1 MKLGFGLYK
10 HMLDDEHFAF
20 ARQCGATHVVVHM
33 VDYFHRNDRFSRSNQ
48 PVGDTQGW
56 GTAQAEIWSTE
67 ELLDIR
73 ARMEKFGLTFF
84 AIENFDPCHW
94 DDILF
99 DGPKKTQQI
108 ETVKQIIR
116 NVGAAGIP
124 VFGYN
129 FSLAG
134 VAGRIEENKARGG
147 AKTVGL
153 NGANEQ
159 TESPLPASMAWNMV
173 VDENATGLREMTTKE
188 QLWQRLEWFLA
199 QIVPVAEE
207 AGVRLAAHPDD
218 PPLEF
223 VRGQPRLVNQPH
235 LYQKLLDLQPSHA
248 NALEF
253 CLGTIAEMSEG
264 DVYQAVEQYAQQDA
278 IAYIHFRNVKGK
290 VPYYHETFIDEGDID
305 MPKVL
310 RVLKECK
317 FDGVLIPDHSPQMSC
332 EAPWHS
338 GMAYAMGY
346 MKALMQVI

>member
-1 MKLGFGLYK
+1 MKLGFGLYR

-20 ARQCGATHVVVHM
+20 ARQCGATHIVVHM

-56 GTAQAEIWSTE
+56 GTGQAEIWSTE

-73 ARMEKFGLTFF
+73 ARMEKFDLTFF

-94 DDILF
+94 DHILF
-99 DGPKKTQQI
+99 DGPKKDQQI

-153 NGANEQ
+153 NGLNEQ

-173 VDENATGLREMTTKE
+173 VDEQATGLREATTTE

-199 QIVPVAEE
+199 QMVPVAEE

-218 PPLEF
+218 PPIEF

-235 LYQKLLDLQPSHA
+235 LYQKLLDFQPSHS
-248 NALEF
+248 NSLEF

-264 DVYQAVEQYAQQDA
+264 DVYQAVERYAQQGA
-278 IAYIHFRNVKGK
+278 IAYLHFRNVKGK

-310 RVLKECK
+310 RILKECK

-332 EAPWHS
+332 EAPWHA

-346 MKALMQVI
+346 MKALMQLI

>member
-20 ARQCGATHVVVHM
+20 ARQCGATHIVVHM
-33 VDYFHRNDRFSRSNQ
+33 VDYFNQNDRFSRSNQ

-56 GTAQAEIWSTE
+56 GKAKMDVWTTD

-73 ARMEKFGLTFF
+73 ARMEKFDLTFF
-84 AIENFDPCHW
+84 AIENFEPCYW
-94 DDILF
+94 YDILF
-99 DGPKKTQQI
+99 DGPKKLEQI
-108 ETVKQIIR
+108 EIVKQVIR

-134 VAGRIEENKARGG
+134 VAGRILENKARGG
-147 AKTVGL
+147 AQTVGL
-153 NGANEQ
+153 DGLNEQ
-159 TESPLPASMAWNMV
+159 TESLLPASMAWNMV
-173 VDENATGLREMTTKE
+173 VDEDATGLREPTTTE
-188 QLWQRLEWFLA
+188 QLWERLAWFLE
-199 QIVPVAEE
+199 QIVPVAQE

-218 PPLEF
+218 PPLEL

-235 LYQKLLDLQPSHA
+235 LYQKLLEIYPSRS

-253 CLGTIAEMSEG
+253 CLGTIAEMSQG
-264 DVYQAVEQYAQQDA
+264 DVYQAVEQYARQDA
-278 IAYIHFRNVKGK
+278 IAYMHFRNVKGK
-290 VPYYHETFIDEGDID
+290 VPHYHETFIDEGDID
-305 MPKVL
+305 MP
-310 RVLKECK
+310 RVIQILKEHHY
-317 FDGVLIPDHSPQMSC
+317 DGVLIPDHSPQMSC
-332 EAPWHS
+332 DAPWHA